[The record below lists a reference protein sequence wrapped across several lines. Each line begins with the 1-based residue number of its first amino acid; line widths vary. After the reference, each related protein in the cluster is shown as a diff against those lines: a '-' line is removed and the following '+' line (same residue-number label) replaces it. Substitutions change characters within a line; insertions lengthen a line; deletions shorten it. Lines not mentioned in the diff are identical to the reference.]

1 MSRRELCQGLRLQ
14 KLSAASAQSLHSTNL
29 CTAPMSMSP
38 YALYNVMRWGAYGL
52 QEVYLKRMGLFARRS
67 PLKFTVFFVTAGEV
81 AAFRMVESFS
91 AGSID
96 VMPVHISDIFP
107 SQR

>member
-1 MSRRELCQGLRLQ
+1 
-14 KLSAASAQSLHSTNL
+14 
-29 CTAPMSMSP
+29 
-38 YALYNVMRWGAYGL
+38 MRQEAYGL

-91 AGSID
+91 SGSID